1 MSTDVIAGV
10 STAALWRVAR
20 SHGVIR
26 MQVFGSWARG
36 DAHADSDLDLLV
48 KLERGRSLLDVVALQ
63 RELEAVAGRKVDV
76 VTEGAL
82 SRYLRERVLQEAR
95 PL

>member
-1 MSTDVIAGV
+1 
-10 STAALWRVAR
+10 
-20 SHGVIR
+20 